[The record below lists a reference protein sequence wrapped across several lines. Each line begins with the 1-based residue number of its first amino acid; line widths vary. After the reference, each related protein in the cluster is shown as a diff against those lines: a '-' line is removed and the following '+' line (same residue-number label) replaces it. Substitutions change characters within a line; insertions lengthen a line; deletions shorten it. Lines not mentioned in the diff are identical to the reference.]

1 MVTFNRRTNTSD
13 EKFLSG
19 DKVHKGT
26 LGPNRERDGFDAF
39 QAKLRSENPRY
50 EDFYS
55 GSRTFNE
62 VAHDICRAPAQ
73 AAMSSEPAFSNEG
86 DNSFARDF
94 LMKYSEGVQR
104 GFVSEEEAVG
114 PDRLAR
120 IASQPATAASNESS
134 PETAGKFP
142 GASGVN
148 V

>member
-62 VAHDICRAPAQ
+62 VANMSQMKIDQ
-73 AAMSSEPAFSNEG
+73 AASSLLIVYYTIALLTEIDIIDINIPITIKFKLDQIG
-86 DNSFARDF
+86 
-94 LMKYSEGVQR
+94 QI
-104 GFVSEEEAVG
+104 
-114 PDRLAR
+114 DRCK
-120 IASQPATAASNESS
+120 I
-134 PETAGKFP
+134 G
-142 GASGVN
+142 
-148 V
+148 